1 MAPARQTNDNQHE
14 PTGVGALAGKTILVA
29 EDEFIIAMEYALHLE
44 EHGAKVAGPVTS
56 VPQALDAV
64 RKLEIHAAV
73 LDIDLQGTKSFA
85 VADALM
91 ERGVAFV
98 FATGY
103 DDAVIP
109 QRFSHIMRCGKPS
122 NPAAI
127 VDAVLQALRGD

>member
-1 MAPARQTNDNQHE
+1 MMAPGRQTNDDQPN
-14 PTGVGALAGKTILVA
+14 GVGALEGKTVLVV
-29 EDEFIIAMEYALHLE
+29 EDEFIIAMEYVLHLE
-44 EHGAKVAGPVTS
+44 EHGAQVAGPVTS
-56 VPQALDAV
+56 VAQALDAV
-64 RKLEIHAAV
+64 RQLRIDAAV

-109 QRFSHIMRCGKPS
+109 ERFGRVLRCGKPS

-127 VDAVLQALRGD
+127 VEAVLRALSGN